1 MSVRVTIPLKPRP
14 GAGTAL
20 LLPHSV
26 NQSKLQDQPRSKEKR
41 NKLHFLMGLVI
52 YTIALGGII
61 GGHLCKQ
68 FPTDRTMP
76 GMEEPSVNSSHG
88 PS

>member
-1 MSVRVTIPLKPRP
+1 MSVRVTTPLKPRP

-20 LLPHSV
+20 LLPHFVS
-26 NQSKLQDQPRSKEKR
+26 QSKLQDQSRPKEKR
-41 NKLHFLMGLVI
+41 NKLHFLVGLVI
-52 YTIALGGII
+52 CTIALGGVI